1 MRDATAFAP
10 FYSAVGFGAPSPR
23 SPRSVHTR
31 PRPLALSQTEAVEL
45 KARLETRAWAANP
58 PVHTPHLSVFA
69 PGRPLPP
76 HSEYSSPSQH
86 GDLPCVCAREP
97 KLWWVRE
104 PGFTVEAKKHVAE
117 LCRCVHC
124 GVACPAG
131 YGRDAGVQG

>member
-1 MRDATAFAP
+1 MFEAPGSRAGSNFLRTAF
-10 FYSAVGFGAPSPR
+10 FGC
-23 SPRSVHTR
+23 VH
-31 PRPLALSQTEAVEL
+31 
-45 KARLETRAWAANP
+45 AR
-58 PVHTPHLSVFA
+58 VHTPHLSVFA
-69 PGRPLPP
+69 TDRPLPP